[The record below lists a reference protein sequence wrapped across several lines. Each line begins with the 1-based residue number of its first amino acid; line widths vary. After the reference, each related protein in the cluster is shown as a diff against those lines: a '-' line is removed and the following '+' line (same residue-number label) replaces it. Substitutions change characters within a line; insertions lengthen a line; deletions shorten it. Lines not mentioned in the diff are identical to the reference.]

1 MLNPPALRDLRHE
14 MSGVGDEKIRR
25 IVAWMDLQAMPA
37 AAQAI
42 LDQLRPRLAV
52 LRPPRPL
59 RFPRLMFLPLDPVIV
74 PARGWRPGDP
84 SLPRCVLVPIA
95 QAVHA
100 ALGQEAAE
108 IDSLIAHRDTA
119 DDAAIATA
127 GAWLWA
133 RAGVILTDLPAPHGW
148 DATGLPPA
156 VFPPLARAIAAVLRR
171 ATRLRDAARDAAVGV
186 VSTSDDAVRG
196 ILAGLAAESP
206 EGFGMVVECLLAL
219 LPHATPQLQRLIASN
234 RGTADSARLRQ
245 AMDRGVDGML
255 CRMEVATGFDAE
267 IRQGQLRGAGQ
278 EVRRIGALL
287 RDIDGEP
294 DVARHRPRLK
304 SIRLKLDQACR
315 TRFGEALIEGFVT
328 PLTAAAEPLT
338 AMEQTGIEGQIR
350 DLRALETAA
359 RKIGGA
365 TVYDALLEQAATTAR
380 SAAAT
385 GVLTPVRHMRLV
397 EILAGPEAAEALYPR
412 T

>member
-1 MLNPPALRDLRHE
+1 MLNAPALCDLRHE
-14 MSGVGDEKIRR
+14 MSGVGDDKIRR
-25 IVAWMDLQAMPA
+25 IVAWMDMQAIPE

-52 LRPPRPL
+52 LRPPRAL
-59 RFPRLMFLPLDPVIV
+59 RFPRLLFLPLDPVIV
-74 PARGWRPGDP
+74 SAHVWRPGDP
-84 SLPRCVLVPIA
+84 SLPRSVLVPVA
-95 QAVHA
+95 RVVHA

-108 IDSLIAHRDTA
+108 IDRLIAHRDTA
-119 DDAAIATA
+119 DDAVIATA

-133 RAGVILTDLPAPHGW
+133 RAGAILAELPAPPGW
-148 DATGLPPA
+148 DATGLPPTI
-156 VFPPLARAIAAVLRR
+156 FPPLARAIAAVLRR
-171 ATRLRDAARDAAVGV
+171 AARLRDAARDAAVGV
-186 VSTSDDAVRG
+186 VGTSDDIVRG
-196 ILAGLAAESP
+196 ILAGLAAESS
-206 EGFGMVVECLLAL
+206 EGFGMVVACLLAL

-245 AMDRGVDGML
+245 AMDRGVDDML
-255 CRMEVATGFDAE
+255 SRMEDAKGFDAE
-267 IRQGQLRGAGQ
+267 ILRAQPRGAGQ

-287 RDIDGEP
+287 RDIDSEP

-315 TRFGEALIEGFVT
+315 TCFGEALIEGFVT
-328 PLTAAAEPLT
+328 PLTAAAAPLT
-338 AMEQTGIEGQIR
+338 AMQQTRIEGQIR

-412 T
+412 V